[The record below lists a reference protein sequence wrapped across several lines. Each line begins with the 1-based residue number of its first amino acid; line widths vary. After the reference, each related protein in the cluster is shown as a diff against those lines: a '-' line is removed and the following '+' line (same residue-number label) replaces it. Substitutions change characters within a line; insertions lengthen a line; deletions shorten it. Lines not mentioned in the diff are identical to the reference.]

1 MESVEHVINLSE
13 VIDARRCERIK
24 GEFRRAGWPARE
36 KVAVDRRLSGHRRS
50 LRPSPAT
57 ITDDL
62 IAEQCR
68 QRRLL
73 VLRCRSWWIKFR
85 RRVGLI
91 LELRANSFGV
101 RWSVRGQLD
110 ASRKKT
116 ALVSI
121 PADQQGHII
130 LLSLRINRRG
140 VLRYHVSVNDTESI
154 RDWALDRSCEN
165 VLGRFGARFG
175 NRI

>member
-1 MESVEHVINLSE
+1 MESVEHVIHLSE

-36 KVAVDRRLSGHRRS
+36 KVAVDRRLSAHRRS

-73 VLRCRSWWIKFR
+73 VLRRRSWWIKFQ

-91 LELRANSFGV
+91 LELRANSFRV
-101 RWSVRGQLD
+101 RWSVRWQLN
-110 ASRKKT
+110 AGRKKT
-116 ALVSI
+116 ALISV

-130 LLSLRINRRG
+130 LLALRINRRRMLG
-140 VLRYHVSVNDTESI
+140 HHVSINDTEGI
-154 RDWALDRSCEN
+154 GYGTLDRSFEN
-165 VLGRFGARFG
+165 VS
-175 NRI
+175 